1 MAEIDIGYIYRK
13 YKMNCITRP
22 KLYNSNYDNDC
33 YQNKAALTK
42 ELLSNQ
48 NVDTIG
54 VNVDEPEEWNIPD
67 GKFHLLLDDLKI
79 DKTQQAIQDI
89 INKRYKAKHPIL
101 GNFTAG
107 KTKRKR
113 RKTKRKRKRGKTI
126 KKQRK
131 SYKNK
136 I

>member
-1 MAEIDIGYIYRK
+1 MAEIDIAWIYRK
-13 YKMNCITRP
+13 YKMNCLTKP
-22 KLYNSNYDNDC
+22 KMYSSNYDNDC
-33 YQNKAALTK
+33 YKNKAELTK
-42 ELLSNQ
+42 ELLSNPE
-48 NVDTIG
+48 VDTIG
-54 VNVDEPEEWNIPD
+54 VNVDQPEEWNIPD

-113 RKTKRKRKRGKTI
+113 RRTSTKRRKPTKRNR
-126 KKQRK
+126 RK
-131 SYKNK
+131 SRKNK
-136 I
+136 V